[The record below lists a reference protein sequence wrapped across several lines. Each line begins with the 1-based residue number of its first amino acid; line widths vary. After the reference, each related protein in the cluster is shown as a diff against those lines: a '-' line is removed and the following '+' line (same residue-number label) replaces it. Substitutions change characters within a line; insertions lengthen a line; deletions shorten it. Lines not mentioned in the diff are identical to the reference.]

1 MTARKSMSNAR
12 RAANKKWNDANLKDR
27 YDRIQIVVPKGEKN
41 LFKESAD
48 IAGESLSAYIVEA
61 VRQRIAREQ
70 RAGGGFGI
78 VDQGDRD

>member
-1 MTARKSMSNAR
+1 MPVRKPMSNAR

-27 YDRIQIVVPKGEKN
+27 YDRIQIVVPKGEKD

-48 IAGESLSAYIVEA
+48 IAGESLSAYIVES

-70 RAGGGFGI
+70 RVGDGFGI
-78 VDQGDRD
+78 TGRSDRD